1 MQRQRLLGRVLERAS
16 RYVSCRDDLG
26 AGREDLSD
34 EQWAALERLLPVA
47 QIGRPSVCRRRLSDG
62 SRRRVRTSAPWR
74 DQPVEHGLWQ
84 TVCGLFR

>member
-1 MQRQRLLGRVLERAS
+1 M
-16 RYVSCRDDLG
+16 
-26 AGREDLSD
+26 
-34 EQWAALERLLPVA
+34 PVA
-47 QIGRPSVCRRRLSDG
+47 QIGRPSACRGRLSDG